1 MIKSNGIR
9 WKQTVDEY
17 SPKLRVEIEEIRQLL
32 RLHGKKL
39 NDMERIVDSLKLRL
53 DLIDKIP
60 SMEYEIDL
68 LKLKMSKPQPKG

>member
-1 MIKSNGIR
+1 
-9 WKQTVDEY
+9 
-17 SPKLRVEIEEIRQLL
+17 
-32 RLHGKKL
+32 
-39 NDMERIVDSLKLRL
+39 MERIVDSLKLRL

>member
-1 MIKSNGIR
+1 M
-9 WKQTVDEY
+9 
-17 SPKLRVEIEEIRQLL
+17 RVEIEEIRQLL

>member
-1 MIKSNGIR
+1 
-9 WKQTVDEY
+9 
-17 SPKLRVEIEEIRQLL
+17 LRVEIEEIRQLL